1 MAHAAEAALH
11 EIATTRP
18 ATGRPAQIAVTLLLL
33 GVGLLIL
40 PPLLYLA
47 GSAIRPGT
55 LGSLSPGSL
64 ITLAGKSLSLAAF
77 STIWAMLLALPLAWL
92 VVRTDLPFRDL
103 CRLLAVIPLAIPSYI
118 GALTYIALLGP
129 VGTLNT
135 WISALTDSPQQ
146 WMNIYG
152 YWGGVFVLGLFTYP
166 YIFLLV
172 AGALESTNP
181 AIEETARSLGEG
193 PLGVF
198 RRVTLP
204 MLRPNILAGGLLAF
218 LYALSDFGSLSLLR
232 VHVFTTE
239 IYHQLNTRFDQSAAA
254 MLSFVLVLITLAV
267 LVGQRILLG
276 RRSYVTVTG
285 TARVA
290 RPIPLGRWRWPAF
303 ALAGGILG
311 LSVLLPIGVLLSQAR
326 SAGRFAEVFQEQWRF
341 FTNSL
346 WTAGLAATVAMVIGL
361 LVAYTAQRAK
371 GRIGAGLSGTVQ
383 IGYAIPGT
391 VLGLSLILLYNT
403 YFPWLYG
410 TVGVLVLAY
419 LIRFLTQSMQGVEAA
434 LRGIN
439 PHLEEAGRSLAAS
452 PGAVLRR
459 ILAPLVRPT
468 LLAVWALVFI
478 SSMKELDAT
487 LLLRPAGFDTL
498 PVRVYIHT
506 VEAEYA
512 KAAVLSLLLIAFT
525 AMPWLAL
532 TRLREKK
539 LV

>member
-1 MAHAAEAALH
+1 
-11 EIATTRP
+11 
-18 ATGRPAQIAVTLLLL
+18 
-33 GVGLLIL
+33 
-40 PPLLYLA
+40 
-47 GSAIRPGT
+47 
-55 LGSLSPGSL
+55 
-64 ITLAGKSLSLAAF
+64 
-77 STIWAMLLALPLAWL
+77 
-92 VVRTDLPFRDL
+92 
-103 CRLLAVIPLAIPSYI
+103 
-118 GALTYIALLGP
+118 
-129 VGTLNT
+129 
-135 WISALTDSPQQ
+135 
-146 WMNIYG
+146 
-152 YWGGVFVLGLFTYP
+152 
-166 YIFLLV
+166 
-172 AGALESTNP
+172 
-181 AIEETARSLGEG
+181 
-193 PLGVF
+193 
-198 RRVTLP
+198 
-204 MLRPNILAGGLLAF
+204 
-218 LYALSDFGSLSLLR
+218 LLR

-276 RRSYVTVTG
+276 QRSYVTVTG

-326 SAGRFAEVFQEQWRF
+326 SAGQFAEVFQEQWRF

-403 YFPWLYG
+403 YLPWLYG